1 MLNNLKIIS
10 INSLYYVKK
19 IINFLT
25 KFAGCYYNVKQQ
37 SVSLEKRGQKVK
49 KCDADLTKIHG
60 RSCKIR
66 CIFVYSNL
74 LKNMHKNTCFMP
86 ISIIFAIMK

>member
-10 INSLYYVKK
+10 INSLYYAKK

-37 SVSLEKRGQKVK
+37 SVSLEKTWPKSK
-49 KCDADLTKIHG
+49 KI
-60 RSCKIR
+60 
-66 CIFVYSNL
+66 
-74 LKNMHKNTCFMP
+74 
-86 ISIIFAIMK
+86 